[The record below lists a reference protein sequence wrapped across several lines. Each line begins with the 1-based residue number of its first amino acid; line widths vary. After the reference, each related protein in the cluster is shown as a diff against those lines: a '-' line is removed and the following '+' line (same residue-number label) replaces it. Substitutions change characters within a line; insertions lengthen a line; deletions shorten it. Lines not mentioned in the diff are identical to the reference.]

1 MQIFGNV
8 VRGLAQVL
16 DLHHARHRVISE
28 NLANVSTPGYRARDL
43 DFGSAL
49 ERAFEGR
56 GGEDE
61 GEAPAVVVDPRSR
74 VKLDGNS
81 VDLEVE
87 TTRLADNALRIV
99 ALSRILA
106 KKYAGLKET
115 IAELR

>member
-8 VRGLAQVL
+8 VRGLAAIL
-16 DLHHARHRVISE
+16 DLHHARHRVIGE

-49 ERAFEGR
+49 ERAFEDRAGADD
-56 GGEDE
+56 GEP
-61 GEAPAVVVDPRSR
+61 PALVVDAGSR

-115 IAELR
+115 IAEMR